1 MLSPALQSH
10 RRPSRHT
17 VGIPAQIVRE
27 RDFRLIADRIDNLSV
42 TGLLVSPADWVL
54 TGEKLIVSFQSPR
67 WGIWIDA
74 ETTVSR
80 VIHGRRVGEFTRALG
95 LEFDYLNDWSRYV
108 LEQNLRWVPVTPPGV
123 GRRPRGA
130 VCTARI
136 MARLSGRAARPLN

>member
-1 MLSPALQSH
+1 MLSPARRTY

-27 RDFRLIADRIDNLSV
+27 RDFRLIADRINNLSV
-42 TGLLVSPADWVL
+42 NGLLVSPADSVL

-67 WGIWIDA
+67 WGLWIDA
-74 ETTVSR
+74 EATVSR
-80 VIHGRRVGEFTRALG
+80 VIHGRRVGEYTRALG
-95 LEFDYLNDWSRYV
+95 LSFEDLSDWSRYV
-108 LEQNLRWVPVTPPGV
+108 LEQNLRGIPLAPPGV
-123 GRRPRGA
+123 PRTRPGA